1 MWKRGGSQVRS
12 IHFKMK
18 LITDIKEMQRY
29 SKEARGSGK
38 AIAFVPTMGYLHE
51 GHLSLLKEGR
61 KRADLLVMSIFVNPT
76 QFGPG
81 EDYASY
87 PRDMRRDM
95 EMAEGVGVDV
105 VFNPDVRDIY
115 PEGFQTYVRVEEV
128 TKNLCGLSRPGHFQG
143 VATVVLK
150 LFNIVRP
157 HIAIFGEKD
166 FQQLVMVKRMI
177 KDLNM
182 DIEIIGMPTVRE
194 GDGLAM
200 SSRNSYL
207 SPAERKAGQ
216 AIYRSLL
223 RGKEVFDKG
232 IIDVDKI
239 LGEVRKVVEGEPL
252 IVVEY
257 IKLCDMNTLQDIN
270 IVEGEA
276 LLAIAVRVGKA
287 RLIDNI
293 KLGYR

>member
-1 MWKRGGSQVRS
+1 MR
-12 IHFKMK
+12 
-18 LITDIKEMQRY
+18 LITDVKEMRRF
-29 SKEARGSGK
+29 SEEARRAGK
-38 AIAFVPTMGYLHE
+38 TIAFVPTMGYLHE
-51 GHLSLLKEGR
+51 GHLSLLREGKR
-61 KRADLLVMSIFVNPT
+61 KGDVLVMSIFVNPT

-81 EDYASY
+81 EDYADY

-115 PEGFQTYVRVEEV
+115 PQGFQTYVRVEGV

-207 SPAERKAGQ
+207 NPEERKAAQ

-232 IIDVDKI
+232 VIDVDRI
-239 LGEVRKVVEGEPL
+239 LGEVRKVIEGEPL
-252 IVVEY
+252 IVVDY

-293 KLGYR
+293 KLGERR